1 MLRKT
6 LIALHLAGAALSV
19 TLLVSTFLAKGIITS
34 KAREVAIE
42 KSRELS
48 DPLALRM
55 EETLDRPVLGKL
67 IRGDARD
74 RMEKALSDYRA
85 DPEEWLDR
93 LADGELET
101 SKASDFPEL
110 ENPLARKA
118 VDAVTQGISN
128 LKLHLDES
136 FSGLLFDLRLFA
148 GTNLIAF
155 LLATG
160 LTWGARSPHARYWL
174 LAYSAIMLLAFAIS
188 ISIYVDQNWTWN
200 LLRNNHMGWEY
211 STLLGFITV
220 YLCVRMT
227 PELFLNRPP
236 DPEDSDSP

>member
-1 MLRKT
+1 MLRRS

-34 KAREVAIE
+34 KAREIAIE
-42 KSRELS
+42 KSRGLS
-48 DPLALRM
+48 DPLAARM
-55 EETLDRPVLGKL
+55 EETLERPVLGKV

-74 RMEKALSDYRA
+74 RMEKALADYSA
-85 DPEEWLDR
+85 DPEEWLGR
-93 LADGELET
+93 LADGELEQ
-101 SKASDFPEL
+101 SKAFDFPET
-110 ENPLARKA
+110 ENLVARKA
-118 VDAVTQGISN
+118 VDTVAQGISK
-128 LKLHLDES
+128 LKSHLDES

-148 GTNLIAF
+148 ATNLIAF

-160 LTWGARSPHARYWL
+160 LTWGARSPLARYWM

-211 STLLGFITV
+211 PTLLGFITL
-220 YLCVRMT
+220 YLSVRLT
-227 PELFLNRPP
+227 PELFFNRPP
-236 DPEDSDSP
+236 DPEDSNPP